1 MLCVAPLVMIK
12 EELRAGELALLLFYA
27 DWLVTNYGA
36 RSLKDLNKAPEV
48 VKFMKVSACDR
59 ARIVHRG

>member
-12 EELRAGELALLLFYA
+12 EELRSGELAVLLFYA
-27 DWLVTNYGA
+27 DWLVTNHGPL
-36 RSLKDLNKAPEV
+36 SFKELNKAPEV

-59 ARIVHRG
+59 AWIVPRG